1 MAMVNLSEM
10 EEMLCPKCQRPFVAE
25 PVDGKPN
32 AYRFVG
38 CNCDQTEFFLP
49 DTVGVV
55 GAEGGLMFF
64 VRRQSDS
71 S

>member
-1 MAMVNLSEM
+1 
-10 EEMLCPKCQRPFVAE
+10 
-25 PVDGKPN
+25 
-32 AYRFVG
+32 
-38 CNCDQTEFFLP
+38 LP
-49 DTVGVV
+49 DTVGMV

>member
-1 MAMVNLSEM
+1 MVNLSEM

-38 CNCDQTEFFLP
+38 CSCDQNEFFLP
-49 DTVGVV
+49 DTVGMV